1 MRGPA
6 VPYLEPIMG
15 AAWWTVGAAAL
26 DGGTGTVVLAAG
38 LGVTG
43 WLVMALRRRY
53 GGGEPLPPGGRGRF
67 LRLVGITAAL
77 IAVVGAVLSMQLPII
92 GPSGEFTVPVAAVMI
107 GVSLLMLASQLD
119 QRSFLALGGAMM
131 VLGATGVLLALDSAG
146 QLYPQ
151 GVVGLVAG
159 ALFWLASAHRTGLL
173 AEARDRTRR

>member
-1 MRGPA
+1 MRGPV

-15 AAWWTVGAAAL
+15 AAWWTVGAAAF
-26 DGGTGTVVLAAG
+26 DAGVGTVVLAAG

-53 GGGEPLPPGGRGRF
+53 GGGEPLPHGGRGRF

-77 IAVVGAVLSMQLPII
+77 IAVTVAGLPMT
-92 GPSGEFTVPVAAVMI
+92 PWGEWSVPVVAVI
-107 GVSLLMLASQLD
+107 VGVATLMLTSQLD
-119 QRSFLALGGAMM
+119 ERSFLALGGALM
-131 VLGATGVLLALDSAG
+131 VLGAAGVLLAQNSAG

-159 ALFWLASAHRTGLL
+159 VLFLLAAAHRTGLL
-173 AEARDRTRR
+173 AEARGRTRR